1 MQYVV
6 TIAVFDSGL
15 GSLSIVRA
23 IRAICSCDI
32 IYYADTASHPYG
44 TKSVAQLRKII
55 QRTLRGIRD
64 TFGPD
69 LVVVGSNTPTLLL
82 NIEDDAT
89 LGVWPPVAEAARLT
103 RTGLIGVLATRSVVR
118 SDALSRFIRSINLPE
133 DISVRGVDASELVY
147 QVESGR
153 FLTQPQQCRM
163 SIRRTL
169 NKLSRADVCTL
180 SSTHL
185 PFLYDILASER
196 PDVTFMDP
204 AHTVA
209 SRAVALVGHTGT
221 NSLRIYAS
229 DTQIEQNLRRLDITQ
244 NVSRLLF
251 DTYD

>member
-1 MQYVV
+1 MV

-23 IRAICSCDI
+23 IRKICSCDI

-44 TKSVAQLRKII
+44 AKTVAQLRKII

-82 NIEDDAT
+82 DVEDDAT
-89 LGVWPPVAEAARLT
+89 LGVWPPLAEAARLT
-103 RTGLIGVLATRSVVR
+103 QTGQICVLATRSVVR
-118 SDALSRFIRSINLPE
+118 SDALSRLIYSANLPAG
-133 DISVRGVDASELVY
+133 ISVRGVDASDLVY

-153 FLTQPQQCRM
+153 FLTRPRQCRM
-163 SIRRTL
+163 RVRHTL
-169 NKLSRADVCTL
+169 TKLNRADVCTL

-185 PFLYDILASER
+185 PFLYDIMASER

-204 AHTVA
+204 AHAVA
-209 SRAVALVGHTGT
+209 SRAVAIVGRTG
-221 NSLRIYAS
+221 NGSLRIYAS
-229 DTQIEQNLRRLDITQ
+229 DTQIRQNLRRLGITQ
-244 NVSRLLF
+244 NVSQLLF
-251 DTYD
+251 DTYG

>member
-1 MQYVV
+1 MA

-44 TKSVAQLRKII
+44 TKPVAQLRKII

-82 NIEDDAT
+82 NVEDDAT
-89 LGVWPPVAEAARLT
+89 LGVWPPLAEAARLT
-103 RTGLIGVLATRSVVR
+103 KTGRIAVLATRSVVR
-118 SDALSRFIRSINLPE
+118 SDALSRFIRSLNLPE
-133 DISVRGVDASELVY
+133 DMSVRGVDASELVY

-153 FLTQPQQCRM
+153 FLTRPQQCRM
-163 SIRRTL
+163 RVRRIL
-169 NKLSRADVCTL
+169 DGLGRVDVCTL

-185 PFLYDILASER
+185 PFLYDIMVSER
-196 PDVTFMDP
+196 PDVAFLDP
-204 AHTVA
+204 ARTVA
-209 SRAVALVGHTGT
+209 SRAVAHVGHTGT

-229 DTQIEQNLRRLDITQ
+229 DTKIAQNLHRLGITQ
-244 NVSRLLF
+244 TVLHLPF
-251 DTYD
+251 DTCG

>member
-1 MQYVV
+1 MA

-23 IRAICSCDI
+23 IRAICPCDI
-32 IYYADTASHPYG
+32 IYYADTVSHPYG

-82 NIEDDAT
+82 DIEDDAT
-89 LGVWPPVAEAARLT
+89 LGVWPPLAEAARLT
-103 RTGLIGVLATRSVVR
+103 KTGQIGVLATRSVVR
-118 SDALSRFIRSINLPE
+118 SDALSRFICSVNLPE
-133 DISVRGVDASELVY
+133 GISVLGVDASELVY

-153 FLTQPQQCRM
+153 FLSQPQQCRM
-163 SIRRTL
+163 SVRRTL
-169 NKLSRADVCTL
+169 NKLNRADVCTL

-185 PFLYDILASER
+185 PFLYDIMVSER
-196 PDVTFMDP
+196 PDVAFVDP

-209 SRAVALVGHTGT
+209 SRAVTLVGHTGT

-229 DTQIEQNLRRLDITQ
+229 DTRIEQNLHRLGITQ
-244 NVSRLLF
+244 NVSQLIF
-251 DTYD
+251 DTYG

>member
-1 MQYVV
+1 MA

-23 IRAICSCDI
+23 IRAICACDI

-44 TKSVAQLRKII
+44 TKSVAQLHKII

-82 NIEDDAT
+82 NIEDGAT
-89 LGVWPPVAEAARLT
+89 LGVWPPLAEAACLT
-103 RTGLIGVLATRSVVR
+103 KTGHIVVLATRSVVR
-118 SDALSRFIRSINLPE
+118 SDALSRFIRSTNLPKN
-133 DISVRGVDASELVY
+133 ISVLGVDASDLVY

-163 SIRRTL
+163 SVRRTL
-169 NKLSRADVCTL
+169 NKLGRADVCTL

-185 PFLYDILASER
+185 PFLYDIMVSER
-196 PDVTFMDP
+196 PDVAFMDP
-204 AHTVA
+204 ARTVA
-209 SRAVALVGHTGT
+209 SRAVTIVGQTGT

-229 DTQIEQNLRRLDITQ
+229 DTQIEQNLHRLGITQ
-244 NVSRLLF
+244 NVSQLLF